1 LTMKILV
8 NLLCCFVPL
17 KKWRREIKRKLVGNK
32 SRRKR
37 LLAHGCKIDN
47 EILTTPEGV
56 KIDISNVPPE
66 AMAITKEIFLNK
78 DYALNFGCDAVLIDI
93 GLNRG
98 IASLFFATYPNIKK
112 IYSFEPF
119 KPTFELAKRNLE
131 LNPHLSAKI
140 NAFNFGLGKT
150 ETTLELPYMD
160 KATGGM
166 STTHDVCKGGKN
178 IKKET
183 VVIKDAAKEIAP
195 ILEENKNKHIIL
207 KCDCE
212 GAEFEI
218 FERLNEEKLIG
229 NIDVILLEYH
239 FNKPDGLVSVLTK
252 NGFAVRTKVL
262 SKKMS
267 TGYIYA
273 VRMTEKQSIV
283 LDFKSKYNVKES

>member
-1 LTMKILV
+1 MKMLV
-8 NLLCCFVPL
+8 NLLCCFVPN
-17 KKWRREIKRKLVGNK
+17 KKWRKEIKRKLIGTK

-37 LLAHGCKIDN
+37 LLAHGCKIEN
-47 EILTTPEGV
+47 EIVTTPEGV
-56 KIDISNVPPE
+56 KIDISNVPHE
-66 AMAITKEIFLNK
+66 ALGITKEVFLNK
-78 DYALNFGCDAVLIDI
+78 DYAVNFSCDAVLIDI

-98 IASLFFATYPNIKK
+98 IASLYFATYPNIKK

-119 KPTFELAKRNLE
+119 KPTFELAKRNLG
-131 LNPHLSAKI
+131 LNPQLSEKI
-140 NAFNFGLGKT
+140 KAFNFGLGKA
-150 ETTLELPYMD
+150 EVTLELPYMA

-166 STTHDVCKGGKN
+166 STTHDVCKGEKN
-178 IKKET
+178 IRKEA

-195 ILEENKNKHIIL
+195 ILEENKKKHIIV

-229 NIDVILLEYH
+229 NIDVILMEYH
-239 FNKPDGLVSVLTK
+239 FNKPDRLVTVLTK

-273 VRMTEKQSIV
+273 VRMTEK
-283 LDFKSKYNVKES
+283 

>member
-1 LTMKILV
+1 MKILV
-8 NLLCCFVPL
+8 NFLCCFVPL
-17 KKWRREIKRKLVGNK
+17 KKWRKEIKRKLVGNP

-37 LLAHGCKIDN
+37 LLAHGCKIEND
-47 EILTTPEGV
+47 IVTTPEGV
-56 KIDISNVPPE
+56 KIDISNMPRD
-66 AMAITKEIFLNK
+66 AMGITKEVFLRK
-78 DYALNFGCDAVLIDI
+78 DYAISFCNDAVLIDI

-119 KPTFELAKRNLE
+119 KPTFELAEKNLE
-131 LNPHLSAKI
+131 LNPQLSKKI
-140 NAFNFGLGKT
+140 NAFNFGLGKA
-150 ETTLELPYMD
+150 EITLELPYMA

-166 STTHDVCKGGKN
+166 STTHDVCKGEKN

-183 VVIKDAAKEIAP
+183 VIIKDAAKEIAP
-195 ILEENKNKHIIL
+195 ILEENKNKRIIV

-229 NIDVILLEYH
+229 KIDVILIEYH

-252 NGFAVRTKVL
+252 NGFAVSTKVL
-262 SKKMS
+262 SEKMS

-273 VRMTEKQSIV
+273 VRMAKNS
-283 LDFKSKYNVKES
+283 L

>member
-1 LTMKILV
+1 MKMLV
-8 NLLCCFVPL
+8 NLLCCFVPN
-17 KKWRREIKRKLVGNK
+17 KKWRKEIKRKLIGTK

-37 LLAHGCKIDN
+37 LLVHGCKIEN
-47 EILTTPEGV
+47 EIVTTPEGV
-56 KIDISNVPPE
+56 KIDISNVPHE
-66 AMAITKEIFLNK
+66 ALGITKEVFLNK
-78 DYALNFGCDAVLIDI
+78 DYAVNFSCDAVLIDI

-98 IASLFFATYPNIKK
+98 IASLYFATYPNIKK

-119 KPTFELAKRNLE
+119 KPTFELAKRNLG
-131 LNPHLSAKI
+131 LNPQLSEKI
-140 NAFNFGLGKT
+140 KAFNFGLGKA
-150 ETTLELPYMD
+150 EVTLELPYMA

-166 STTHDVCKGGKN
+166 STTHDVCKGEKN
-178 IKKET
+178 IRKEA

-195 ILEENKNKHIIL
+195 ILEENKKKHIIV

-229 NIDVILLEYH
+229 NIDVILMEYH
-239 FNKPDGLVSVLTK
+239 FNKPDRLVSVLTK

-273 VRMTEKQSIV
+273 VRMTEK
-283 LDFKSKYNVKES
+283 